1 MPEHSPTLAVFRNPA
16 FRNLWFATLAS
27 NFGGIVQ
34 AVGAAWL
41 MTSLTTSEG
50 MVALV
55 QSSVTLPIMI
65 FSLTAGVFADNFD
78 RRKIMLWAQGFMCLA
93 SIGLAFLAFEGM
105 LTPWL
110 LLAFTFLIGCG
121 TALNNPSW
129 QATVGDLVTKAEIP
143 AAVSVNSMG
152 FNMMRS
158 VGPAAGG
165 AIVAAFGAAT
175 AFAVNAASY
184 VAIIAALFA
193 WKPKP
198 KASRLPR
205 ERFGSAFAAGLRY
218 VALSPNLVRTIAR
231 AFLFGLSA
239 IALQA
244 LLPVIVR
251 DTLAGTSLTYGIL
264 LGAFGVGAV
273 FGAMASQRLR
283 QRFENE
289 AIVRIGFGGYA
300 LCYLVL
306 ALAPPVFIAGAV
318 MFLAGACWVLT
329 LSLLNTTIQL
339 STPRW
344 VVGRVLALYQ
354 TGTFG
359 GMAAGSWMWGV
370 LAEGSGMSV
379 ALIGASF
386 AMALGLAFGKLV
398 PLPDRSEMR
407 LDPANTWVEPTL
419 TLDIRPQSG
428 PVMVMVD
435 FTIDEADV
443 PRFLDLMADR
453 RRIRIRDGAGQWT
466 LLRDMENPDIWTESY
481 HVPTWVEYIRHHER
495 RTEADIEN
503 FEKLRALHRG
513 PHPIRVHRMIERHSV
528 SELRT
533 TPGRRPDTAGT

>member
-1 MPEHSPTLAVFRNPA
+1 VS
-16 FRNLWFATLAS
+16 
-27 NFGGIVQ
+27 
-34 AVGAAWL
+34 
-41 MTSLTTSEG
+41 
-50 MVALV
+50 
-55 QSSVTLPIMI
+55 
-65 FSLTAGVFADNFD
+65 
-78 RRKIMLWAQGFMCLA
+78 
-93 SIGLAFLAFEGM
+93 
-105 LTPWL
+105 
-110 LLAFTFLIGCG
+110 
-121 TALNNPSW
+121 
-129 QATVGDLVTKAEIP
+129 KAEIP

-165 AIVAAFGAAT
+165 AIVAVFGAAA

-184 VAIIAALFA
+184 VAVIAALSA

-251 DTLAGTSLTYGIL
+251 DTLSGTSLTYGIL

-273 FGAMASQRLR
+273 TGAMASQPLR
-283 QRFENE
+283 ERFKNE

-300 LCYLVL
+300 LCYFAL
-306 ALAPPVFIAGAV
+306 ALVPPVFLAGV
-318 MFLAGACWVLT
+318 ILFLAGACWVLT

-359 GMAAGSWMWGV
+359 GMAAGSWIWGAM
-370 LAEGSGMSV
+370 AEGSSM
-379 ALIGASF
+379 SF
-386 AMALGLAFGKLV
+386 ALAGAGVAMIVGLAFGKLA

-407 LDPANTWVEPTL
+407 LDPANTFVEPTL
-419 TLDIRPQSG
+419 SLDIRPQSG
-428 PVMVMVD
+428 PVTVMVD

-443 PRFLDLMADR
+443 PRFLELMADR

-503 FEKLRALHRG
+503 FEKLRALQRG
-513 PHPIRVHRMIERHSV
+513 PEPIRVHRMIERHSV

-533 TPGRRPDTAGT
+533 TPGRRPAPTRQ